1 MQKSI
6 ELHPKD
12 RMPFHW
18 IEKNKE
24 KTVKFFMKDARRES
38 SHFTLA
44 DCGSLAVTNVTE
56 TGDVHFFRV
65 TKRLV
70 LNSTFIVIEDLEHAP
85 YKINNIS
92 SQVGLS
98 FAQKGTEMEH
108 CPDGEERPF
117 AWRNVLD
124 KSNFMLNARFYVQ
137 KSATEMDIEYI
148 SETSEYSMDILNR
161 SYVVNLKDSQQQE
174 YEVHIAVYTNEF

>member
-1 MQKSI
+1 
-6 ELHPKD
+6 
-12 RMPFHW
+12 
-18 IEKNKE
+18 
-24 KTVKFFMKDARRES
+24 
-38 SHFTLA
+38 
-44 DCGSLAVTNVTE
+44 
-56 TGDVHFFRV
+56 
-65 TKRLV
+65 
-70 LNSTFIVIEDLEHAP
+70 
-85 YKINNIS
+85 
-92 SQVGLS
+92 
-98 FAQKGTEMEH
+98 MEH
-108 CPDGEERPF
+108 CPAGEERPF